1 VRFSLASES
10 VIATQDVTAFAPL
23 LGTRESIS
31 YIVGFLN
38 LPSVSDWIRVFGLM
52 KGGVAEFSEK
62 PLSEIPF
69 RRIDWA
75 NEDEIR
81 AHQKISQLVDSAR
94 ISGGFSRDFEDQ
106 IIAEFQKL
114 MPGLA

>member
-1 VRFSLASES
+1 
-10 VIATQDVTAFAPL
+10 
-23 LGTRESIS
+23 
-31 YIVGFLN
+31 
-38 LPSVSDWIRVFGLM
+38 M

-75 NEDEIR
+75 NETEVRI
-81 AHQKISQLVDSAR
+81 HQNISELVDRARTFGEFSA
-94 ISGGFSRDFEDQ
+94 DFEEE
-106 IIAEFQKL
+106 IMAEFRKL